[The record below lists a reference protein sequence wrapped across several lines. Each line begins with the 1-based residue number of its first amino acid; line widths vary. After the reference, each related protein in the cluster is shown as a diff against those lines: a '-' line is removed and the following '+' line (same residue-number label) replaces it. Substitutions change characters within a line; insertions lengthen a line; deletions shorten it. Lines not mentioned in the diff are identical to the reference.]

1 MCVYQFRHSRGSGE
15 SSHPSGARLYE
26 QTFAPMHQPDTIRAA
41 LDLAAGG
48 SSATDIARRLA
59 IPRSTVRDWLAG
71 KAPNA
76 QRQRE
81 AAGATRPERL
91 PDVYA
96 YLLGIYLGDGCLSAA
111 PRGVF
116 KLRLFLDAK
125 YPGIVEECVAAIEAI
140 RPGSKIGVLRRGG
153 GRWLEVY
160 AYWKAWPVL
169 FPQHGPGR
177 KHNRRIVLEP
187 WQEQLVALDPDLLLR
202 GLIQSDGCRFMNTG
216 RKGWRHP
223 RYSFSN
229 RSADIRAIF
238 CAACERLDLRWTAAP
253 HTVYV
258 SRKEDVW
265 LLDQVVGPKA

>member
-1 MCVYQFRHSRGSGE
+1 M
-15 SSHPSGARLYE
+15 HPPETVDRVAE
-26 QTFAPMHQPDTIRAA
+26 
-41 LDLAAGG
+41 LAAEGL
-48 SSATDIARRLA
+48 SPTAIARRVGV
-59 IPRSTVRDWLAG
+59 PRTTVRDWMAG
-71 KAPNA
+71 KTPTSRRYELAMPL
-76 QRQRE
+76 E
-81 AAGATRPERL
+81 L
-91 PDVYA
+91 PDTYV
-96 YLLGIYLGDGCLSAA
+96 YLLGLYLGDGCLSPH

-116 KLRLFLDAK
+116 RLRIALDGR
-125 YPGIVEECVAAIEAI
+125 YPGIIEECAQTIREV
-140 RPGSKIGVLRRGG
+140 RPGAKVNVRARPENRAVDVSS
-153 GRWLEVY
+153 
-160 AYWKAWPVL
+160 YWKAWPVL

-187 WQEQLVALDPDLLLR
+187 WQEELVALDPDLLVR

-238 CAACERLDLRWTAAP
+238 CAARERLDLRWTAAP